1 MSEYLEYGGLEEATK
16 DLRVK
21 VSDFFQ
27 TDFNVL
33 YDALREAYEQG
44 REDAALDIENA
55 VIEVAG
61 NSAHTMQQAARI
73 ARTRG

>member
-33 YDALREAYEQG
+33 YNALREAYEQG
-44 REDAALDIENA
+44 REDAAIDIENA

-61 NSAHTMQQAARI
+61 NSAHTMQQAARV
-73 ARTRG
+73 ARGKK